1 MINMNFLDLF
11 WIFFYI
17 IFMIVLTL
25 VFYKLAKKGQESFF
39 LANRDLS
46 WWMPAISVYGT
57 HTATDTPVWI
67 SGVIYTHGLRGLW
80 YTFFSA
86 WCALSAFISTKIFR
100 RSMSYTQAE
109 YQKLRFGGLG
119 SELLRGWIGGWQ
131 IFMNMFV
138 IGWVSIAMG
147 KVCSYMFG
155 WPIWVGGPLFTIL
168 VFFYVLISG
177 YWGVIVS
184 ELQQGIVIFAI
195 ILIVSFW
202 GIFAVGGPSSITG
215 SLQNLGESW
224 RLNPFFF
231 DSSFTVGWFL
241 TMLVIAIIGGV
252 GMGTSIDWYPDAQRV
267 ASTRSIKDAA
277 YAMWAGGVLVVI
289 RNSLW
294 AVAILAF
301 YVAYPFEFSH
311 NGEMAWYRLGIDLMP
326 HGLLG
331 FFFVAIVAIH
341 FSTISAHLNLG
352 AMYATRDVYHH
363 YIAPEATEKRLVWVG
378 RINTLIILIGSLFF
392 SLMIGEK
399 ITSWLI
405 YALWLMAAG
414 LWLPNILQVIWW
426 RFNSWG
432 YLSAWIANLA
442 ISWLIVWI
450 LPSLGIGTGMTQ
462 EWQFWWAMI
471 LCLPIYLFFTYITK
485 PEDKEK
491 LAIYYAMTRPLGFW
505 KPIREIALQKGYITE
520 ADDAVDSWGA
530 RDFWGCVF
538 SVLSYGLW
546 MLGIA
551 WLLLNDMKG
560 WIITILAIISTIA
573 MYKILNKELI
583 KQSDHFETKQED
595 YKRLVENSQR
605 WINSTN

>member
-168 VFFYVLISG
+168 VFFYVLVSG

-491 LAIYYAMTRPLGFW
+491 LAIYYAMTRPPGFW
-505 KPIREIALQKGYITE
+505 KPIKKLAIEKNYISPESNMIYSLKFKDIVGLICSILTYIT
-520 ADDAVDSWGA
+520 A
-530 RDFWGCVF
+530 
-538 SVLSYGLW
+538 L
-546 MLGIA
+546 LGIVFIFMEIIVGII
-551 WLLLNDMKG
+551 LIVISFISGFTTLKIFTYKLNEES
-560 WIITILAIISTIA
+560 LAYS
-573 MYKILNKELI
+573 KIEK
-583 KQSDHFETKQED
+583 SFEN
-595 YKRLVENSQR
+595 Y
-605 WINSTN
+605 INDTQK